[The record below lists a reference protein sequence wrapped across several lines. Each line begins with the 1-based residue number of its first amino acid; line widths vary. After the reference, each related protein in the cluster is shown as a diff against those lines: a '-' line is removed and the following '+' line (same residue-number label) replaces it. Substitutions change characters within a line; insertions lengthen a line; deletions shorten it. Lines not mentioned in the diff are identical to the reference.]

1 MQRAVHIRPLVIA
14 IGGSVAVGKST
25 VARIIQKLL
34 ADTSGLQVQIVT
46 SDGFLYSREELQR
59 RNLMSRKGFPE
70 SYDMRSMIDFLAKV
84 RMGQPA
90 QAPTYSH
97 ETYDLVHGILDEVN
111 CPDVLI
117 FEGLNV
123 LQVGSLTKSRR
134 PSVATTS
141 DLFDFGI
148 YVDAEPSDIAR
159 WYVQRFLLLK
169 ATRMRSKGNYF
180 HHLADADPSDALEE
194 GLRFWREINLPN

>member
-1 MQRAVHIRPLVIA
+1 MIEPFSTHSREQWRQIGCDAQLQLGEEQLRTIAGVGDSINISEVKDIYLPLVHFIWLYISATNRRSVEASSFLQRAVHIRPFVIA

-25 VARIIQKLL
+25 VARIIQKRL

-70 SYDMRSMIDFLAKV
+70 SCDMRSMIDFLAKV

-97 ETYDLVHGILDEVN
+97 ET
-111 CPDVLI
+111 
-117 FEGLNV
+117 
-123 LQVGSLTKSRR
+123 
-134 PSVATTS
+134 TTS
-141 DLFDFGI
+141 FMV
-148 YVDAEPSDIAR
+148 Y
-159 WYVQRFLLLK
+159 
-169 ATRMRSKGNYF
+169 
-180 HHLADADPSDALEE
+180 
-194 GLRFWREINLPN
+194 